1 MTERRWSAAGV
12 LLFGIVL
19 ALAGSRLRVAL
30 GPPAADRSV
39 RGLGVDAQAAAD
51 RVRTAADPARQAAM
65 LAQGDPMLA
74 TVLALDLGSLPMEA
88 RPAVAMAAMDPDLR
102 DALMAEA
109 GMSADALARTLW
121 GAAPQGTGPLHA
133 LGSLLDHTDEGLAS
147 GAARIACTLPPS
159 RAVEVGQQ
167 PRSGLRGQ
175 GLALVVAGC
184 GRSRTESLAALLP
197 LLEREGPLAAV
208 AALELA
214 RLGDPA
220 ALDALRAVAEAD
232 PQGARGLAA
241 AYGVAV
247 LSESSASA
255 IQSVP
260 RR

>member
-1 MTERRWSAAGV
+1 MTERHWAAAGV
-12 LLFGIVL
+12 LLFGIIL
-19 ALAGSRLRVAL
+19 TLAGGQLRAAL
-30 GPPAADRSV
+30 GPPEAGRFV
-39 RGLGVDAQAAAD
+39 PGPGVDAQAAAD
-51 RVRTAADPARQAAM
+51 RVRTAADPARQAAA
-65 LAQGDPMLA
+65 LARGDPMLA
-74 TVLALDLGSLPMEA
+74 TVLALDLGSLPITA

-102 DALMAEA
+102 DALIAEA
-109 GMSADALARTLW
+109 GMSAAVLARALW
-121 GAAPQGTGPLHA
+121 GAAPQDPGPLRA
-133 LGSLLDHTDEGLAS
+133 LGSLLDHADEGLAS
-147 GAARIACTLPPS
+147 GAARIGCTLPPS
-159 RAVEVGQQ
+159 RAVEVGRQ

-197 LLEREGPLAAV
+197 LLEQEGPLAAV

-220 ALDALRAVAEAD
+220 ALDALQDVAETD

-247 LSESSASA
+247 LSASSASA
-255 IQSVP
+255 IQWVP